1 LIGKAY
7 LRWIRGSLS
16 TLAAAFYSSG
26 GGSFMIAATMRA
38 SIRGDVAAAA
48 GKIFVKVPA
57 PRLQRALVGGP
68 FVDGCAFWPFIGCT
82 DRTGRAFA
90 ARPAELPLC
99 SSLITR
105 GNSQGARSIRAQSR
119 GRVDGR
125 RRRSRCCR
133 RFGDQARNRC
143 WIAALFACLLAA
155 RGGEIYVVWISFESS
170 GISR

>member
-1 LIGKAY
+1 M
-7 LRWIRGSLS
+7 RHSLS

-26 GGSFMIAATMRA
+26 GSSFMIADAGVDRLA
-38 SIRGDVAAAA
+38 VGGKNRGDDAAAA

-57 PRLQRALVGGP
+57 RRLQRALAGGP
-68 FVDGCAFWPFIGCT
+68 FVDGCGFGPFIGCM

-90 ARPAELPLC
+90 ARRAKLPLC

-105 GNSQGARSIRAQSR
+105 GNSQGARAIRAQSR

-125 RRRSRCCR
+125 RRRPSRCR
-133 RFGDQARNRC
+133 RFGDQARNRRL
-143 WIAALFACLLAA
+143 IAALFACLLAA
-155 RGGEIYVVWISFESS
+155 QGGEIYLIWISFESS